1 MRQYL
6 HKKFWTGFRNSLFY
20 MVFGTF
26 INIVMT
32 LLCAYPLSRKEF
44 TARNKVAMFFVFTM
58 YFSGGMV
65 PSFMLVNALGLVDT
79 IWAMLIPGA
88 MLRSHLHVFL
98 KANLFALIQSDQFV
112 LLFHC
117 QNLLSQYLFC
127 TMVLQDGTPIRMQ
140 FCTYRRQIIYSH
152 YRSSFVRSLL

>member
-1 MRQYL
+1 
-6 HKKFWTGFRNSLFY
+6 

-88 MLRSHLHVFL
+88 MSTYNMIIARTYMINSIPDELYEAARLMDVHHLS
-98 KANLFALIQSDQFV
+98 I
-112 LLFHC
+112 
-117 QNLLSQYLFC
+117 
-127 TMVLQDGTPIRMQ
+127 
-140 FCTYRRQIIYSH
+140 
-152 YRSSFVRSLL
+152 